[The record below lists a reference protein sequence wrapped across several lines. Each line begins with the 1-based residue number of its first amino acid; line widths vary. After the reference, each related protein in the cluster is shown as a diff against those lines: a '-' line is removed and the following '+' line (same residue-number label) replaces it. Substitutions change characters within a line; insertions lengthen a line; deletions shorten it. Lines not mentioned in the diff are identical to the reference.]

1 MISRLFYWFKAK
13 NGFWLWTL
21 VSSRLGTIILSFY
34 KSNVMDSPASPPD
47 FPAPSCPLGDAPCQF
62 IQELQTLRQE
72 VDLLKEQVRTDA
84 LTGLYNFRFFSDALP
99 LEMERASR
107 SFQPLSLI
115 ILDIDH
121 FKGFNDRWGHELGN
135 RALSHIAQLIGLTI
149 RKLDFACRFG
159 GEEFVVLLP
168 STDLRQALN
177 VAERLREI
185 IANTPLTHDQAMIT
199 ITASLGVDEYRG
211 SHSDSPEGFLERVDV
226 WLYQAKHAGR
236 NCVKGPPAKS
246 VDAGNTV
253 TPEEKDALFGA
264 FGVDK

>member
-1 MISRLFYWFKAK
+1 
-13 NGFWLWTL
+13 
-21 VSSRLGTIILSFY
+21 
-34 KSNVMDSPASPPD
+34 MDFPASPSDLYVQP
-47 FPAPSCPLGDAPCQF
+47 CPLSDTPCQF
-62 IQELQTLRQE
+62 LQELQHLRQE

-99 LEMERASR
+99 LEMERARR

-135 RALSHIAQLIGLTI
+135 RALSHIARLIGLTI

-159 GEEFVVLLP
+159 GEEFVILLP
-168 STDLRQALN
+168 NTDLRQALN

-185 IANTPLTHDQAMIT
+185 IAITPLMNEPDAISIT
-199 ITASLGVDEYRG
+199 ISLGVDEFRG
-211 SHSDSPEGFLERVDV
+211 NHSDSPEGFVERVDV

-236 NCVKGPPAKS
+236 NCVRGPVLES
-246 VDAGNTV
+246 VDTNTTV
-253 TPEEKDALFGA
+253 TFEEKDALFGA
-264 FGVDK
+264 FGSDD

>member
-1 MISRLFYWFKAK
+1 
-13 NGFWLWTL
+13 
-21 VSSRLGTIILSFY
+21 
-34 KSNVMDSPASPPD
+34 MDSSASPPD
-47 FPAPSCPLGDAPCQF
+47 VVTLSCPLGDASCQF
-62 IQELQTLRQE
+62 LQELQILRQE

-135 RALSHIAQLIGLTI
+135 RALAHVAQLIALTI

-159 GEEFVVLLP
+159 GEEFVILLP
-168 STDLRQALN
+168 NTDLRQAVN

-185 IANTPLTHDQAMIT
+185 IATTPLVHDEESIA

-211 SHSDSPEGFLERVDV
+211 NHSDSPEGFIERVDT

-236 NCVKGPPAKS
+236 NCVKSPVIESADVS
-246 VDAGNTV
+246 TTV
-253 TPEEKDALFGA
+253 TAEEKDALFGS
-264 FGVDK
+264 FGSDV

>member
-1 MISRLFYWFKAK
+1 
-13 NGFWLWTL
+13 
-21 VSSRLGTIILSFY
+21 
-34 KSNVMDSPASPPD
+34 MDSPASPSD
-47 FPAPSCPLGDAPCQF
+47 FVELSCPLGDANCQVL
-62 IQELQTLRQE
+62 QELQTLRQE

-159 GEEFVVLLP
+159 GEEFVILLP
-168 STDLRQALN
+168 NTDLRQAIS

-185 IANTPLTHDQAMIT
+185 IANTPLAHEQELIT

-211 SHSDSPEGFLERVDV
+211 NHSDSPEGFIERVDA
-226 WLYQAKHAGR
+226 WLYQAKYAGR
-236 NCVKGPPAKS
+236 NCVKGPVIELADVS
-246 VDAGNTV
+246 TTV
-253 TPEEKDALFGA
+253 TTEEKDALFGA
-264 FGVDK
+264 FGSGD